1 MAKYTE
7 EQIQSICDAGYEI
20 MGHFTDVQ
28 NCQFPSTEIRK
39 GMEAGLTAEEI
50 ACNAYN
56 AVAKLPLHQTGFGL
70 VGMGDSMH
78 NIALYMQ
85 GEIQKRIEALTPV
98 EETPEVPTP
107 DADPDTTEQEVI
119 YHGFLCR
126 K

>member
-7 EQIQSICDAGYEI
+7 EQIQSVCDAGYEI

-85 GEIQKRIEALTPV
+85 GEIQKRIEALTPA
-98 EETPEVPTP
+98 EESPAEDPT
-107 DADPDTTEQEVI
+107 E
-119 YHGFLCR
+119 
-126 K
+126 

>member
-7 EQIQSICDAGYEI
+7 EQIQSVCDAGYEI

-85 GEIQKRIEALTPV
+85 GEIQKRIEALTPG
-98 EETPEVPTP
+98 EESPAEDPT
-107 DADPDTTEQEVI
+107 E
-119 YHGFLCR
+119 
-126 K
+126 

>member
-7 EQIQSICDAGYEI
+7 EQIQSVCDAGYEI

-28 NCQFPSTEIRK
+28 NCLFPSTEIRK

-85 GEIQKRIEALTPV
+85 GEIQKRIEALTPG
-98 EETPEVPTP
+98 EESPAEDPT
-107 DADPDTTEQEVI
+107 E
-119 YHGFLCR
+119 
-126 K
+126 